1 MMRVI
6 VADDEPL
13 IRMDLREIL
22 EKQGYE
28 VVAGAADGFDVV
40 ECCKQQQPDLVIMDV
55 KMPLL
60 DGITAAKIIS
70 QEKLAQ
76 TVVLLTAYCD
86 REFIEEAKEANVAG
100 YFVKPVNERTFL
112 PGLEIAIERSRKMA
126 ILEKEYEHV
135 NERLERRTLV
145 EQAKGLIMSQ
155 KGISEQ
161 EAYDYI
167 RNISRTKNISMKR
180 VAEIIL
186 MRRGQ

>member
-22 EKQGYE
+22 ERQGYE
-28 VVAGAADGFDVV
+28 VVAEAADGFDVV
-40 ECCKQQQPDLVIMDV
+40 ECCKKEHPDLVIMDV

-60 DGITAAKIIS
+60 DGITAAKIIG
-70 QEKLAQ
+70 QENLAQ

-112 PGLEIAIERSRKMA
+112 PGLEYGTRDGTSWRIPSAAGSEDRFVFPGDVC
-126 ILEKEYEHV
+126 E
-135 NERLERRTLV
+135 NRLDHRHGA
-145 EQAKGLIMSQ
+145 QSGSCHF
-155 KGISEQ
+155 
-161 EAYDYI
+161 
-167 RNISRTKNISMKR
+167 
-180 VAEIIL
+180 
-186 MRRGQ
+186 